1 MRTYH
6 EYRITLCTCYTVS
19 QFSQPSKKDICIA
32 IYEWRNR
39 DLKDVNQFALPI
51 QLLHGKTEISTQ
63 ICPVFPPPQCAGFE
77 FNVIALWTSNQI
89 NVFKSKKYLFLR
101 SLHNF
106 SRHPNLLSFFIHSC
120 PSSSGSL
127 YLIEWVTI
135 YERPLLRWV
144 FCRYN
149 HNPDIHSNFFKG
161 KRCDTFLSFNSP
173 DQFFSCVIENYT
185 VYT

>member
-127 YLIEWVTI
+127 YLIEWLLFMNDPYLDEYSVGIITI
-135 YERPLLRWV
+135 LTYTLIFLKGNDVIRSYHL
-144 FCRYN
+144 
-149 HNPDIHSNFFKG
+149 IHLTN
-161 KRCDTFLSFNSP
+161 SFHAL
-173 DQFFSCVIENYT
+173 
-185 VYT
+185 